1 MSSPCL
7 PLDSLSYVAPSRIRV
22 LCVPIGRIKRSTF
35 DNCVTR
41 LQACRMV
48 RLGDVSA
55 DTRKERATCSPQ
67 GFPDGRVVYD
77 VGTSFDQDHEYLEEF
92 QMWRRTMGIIAIADG
107 AEENDL
113 EALNEGMGMLKM
125 RYPRALVQQCFVFH
139 CEVAAEGKYPE
150 HSAFIYSKR
159 ASKASSFNQ
168 LRTVMCDFTATMLSE
183 FAPLAQRLQSLTTLD
198 SPHTATRLSYPS
210 SENLVTN
217 SPRYSL
223 PPAAPNGE
231 LKRSSSMSSKDMK
244 RYTMSGLGSSA
255 GSMTER
261 AKSKGKGRVSKTLG
275 DLYLLAGRLPD
286 AMREYAEAVAIAKA
300 NSDHL
305 WHAAALDG
313 IGIAL
318 VLMAY
323 LHLDYQIPAVALVA
337 AAPVPDK
344 ASLKAASST
353 LKLKSS
359 AKTSSSRAS
368 SPARSST
375 LTEYEAAAA
384 YYNPHLMDFIPDLQN
399 AIAAL
404 HQRSTNFREDSVP
417 PLIYSET
424 ILRCCKF
431 LCAVHVAGGW
441 NDAALD
447 NIVTDAAI
455 PPSTKSGYPPR
466 AEIAA
471 RAIGARGI
479 HLDDM
484 FVMDRIHVLGGLA
497 SVLGAI
503 GLERK
508 RALFLR
514 EIVQTIVPELIQ
526 ARVVGAA
533 EQGMHPAARMLNNN
547 ATAAPALGPMD
558 LERGVLG
565 MLEDMCAAYGIAVSA
580 GDDDAFEKEVVAG
593 QFGWSQLKL
602 SVLRDCI
609 SLCEAL
615 PDFPGV
621 LRFTTKLLAIA
632 VPYLTKEEQG
642 RLATNLARTVGAAKR
657 IGMKDVEAVYW
668 DPFVVRDVQVVK
680 SQVYQTPTALPMSTL
695 LPPVEADGE
704 GEKKADNPFLYNPF
718 EKKVAV
724 KAENLL
730 VEGELAEFE
739 VVLQNPFG
747 IDLDVQ
753 SLALEVTGVDME
765 TQPIAVV
772 IPPNSVQPVV
782 LKAKLLSTGTMIVT
796 GCKIRILGCQEQ
808 SFPIREPPD
817 AEELDKWVTL
827 KDVGEKTK
835 KMGLSARKNCAT
847 AQANGSGP
855 LAPPRDVSIT
865 VVPPQPLATVSATTL
880 TNGATMLLEGE
891 RRVVEVTLTNVSS
904 TPIDLVLL
912 SFSDSTTGP
921 LEQALANK
929 SIPPDEAYELEV
941 YLYNR
946 RAFSWDVATEGK
958 VNIAPGAEETF
969 KVDILGKRGLTDG
982 RIQLTVPLLVTVN
995 ASIDMI
1001 GCDVFPFAGEV
1012 SQDSD
1017 LASRS
1022 TAAKAF
1028 AEAASGEGCLLLID
1042 LRNVWPNS
1050 MHVELSI
1057 SNGPGDESEQFTA
1070 SDLIQPGR
1078 TSRLALPLRRIDL
1091 GYDDFTRGIPSL
1103 SPKQF
1108 VVSAGK
1114 YASPEQERQAREAFW
1129 YREELL
1135 KRIGGKWKDLESDR
1149 EGAIEMRG
1157 LRLSA
1162 RMVDLLRVPLVEVEI
1177 ERIEGEGVTSI
1188 GKRRWR
1194 VEMDEF
1200 VQIRTVVRNRK
1211 PEATRFFLR
1220 LQPSM
1225 QHQPLPTALD
1235 LARRVAWNG
1244 CLQTSIGV
1252 IQPGGEVEHVIDM
1265 IFLAKGDYEFV
1276 GSVEELE
1283 EGGARGKIW
1292 TMREAGKV
1300 QVA

>member
-7 PLDSLSYVAPSRIRV
+7 LLDSLSYVAPSRIRV

-35 DNCVTR
+35 DHCVTR

-77 VGTSFDQDHEYLEEF
+77 VGTSFDSDHEYLEEF

-113 EALNEGMGMLKM
+113 AALKDGMGMLKM
-125 RYPRALVQQCFVFH
+125 RYPRALVHRCFVFH
-139 CEVAAEGKYPE
+139 CEAAAEGKYPE
-150 HSAFIYSKR
+150 DSAFIYSKR

-183 FAPLAQRLQSLTTLD
+183 FAPLAHRLQSLTTLD

-255 GSMTER
+255 GSVTER

-323 LHLDYQIPAVALVA
+323 LHLDYQIPAVALIA

-344 ASLKAASST
+344 ATLKAASST

-359 AKTSSSRAS
+359 AKPSSRAS

-375 LTEYEAAAA
+375 LTESEAAAA
-384 YYNPHLMDFIPDLQN
+384 YYNPHLMDFVPDLQT

-447 NIVTDAAI
+447 NIVTGAAI

-503 GLERK
+503 GLERR

-558 LERGVLG
+558 IERGVLG
-565 MLEDMCAAYGIAVSA
+565 MLEDMCAAYGIALSA
-580 GDDDAFEKEVVAG
+580 GDDDTFEKEVVAG

-621 LRFTTKLLAIA
+621 LRFTTKLLAMA

-642 RLATNLARTVGAAKR
+642 RLATNLVRTVGAAKR

-668 DPFVVRDVQVVK
+668 DPFIVRDVQVVK
-680 SQVYQTPTALPMSTL
+680 SQVHQTPTALPMSTL

-724 KAENLL
+724 KAENVL
-730 VEGELAEFE
+730 VEGELAEFQ

-747 IDLDVQ
+747 FDMDVQ
-753 SLALEVTGVDME
+753 SLALEVTGVDIE

-772 IPPNSVQPVV
+772 VLPNSVQPVV
-782 LKAKLLSTGTMIVT
+782 LKAKLLSTGTMVVT

-808 SFPIREPPD
+808 SFPIRDPPD

-835 KMGLSARKNCAT
+835 NMGLSARKNFRT

-855 LAPPRDVSIT
+855 LAPPRDLSIT
-865 VVPPQPLATVSATTL
+865 VVPPQPLATVSASTL
-880 TNGATMLLEGE
+880 TNDATMLLEGE
-891 RRVVEVTLTNVSS
+891 RRVVEVTLKNVSS
-904 TPIDLVLL
+904 TPIDLVLF
-912 SFSDSTTGP
+912 SFTDSTTGP

-969 KVDILGKRGLTDG
+969 KIDVLGKRGLTDG
-982 RIQLTVPLLVTVN
+982 QIQLTVPLLVTVN

-1012 SQDSD
+1012 SRDSD

-1028 AEAASGEGCLLLID
+1028 AKAASGEGCLLLID

-1057 SNGPGDESEQFTA
+1057 TNGAGDEGEQFTA

-1091 GYDDFTRGIPSL
+1091 GYDDFTHPIPSL

-1135 KRIGGKWKDLESDR
+1135 KRISGKWKDVESDR

-1177 ERIEGEGVTSI
+1177 ARIEGEGVTGT

-1194 VEMDEF
+1194 VEIDEF
-1200 VQIRTVVRNRK
+1200 LQVRTVIRNRK

-1244 CLQTSIGV
+1244 CLQTSLGIV
-1252 IQPGGEVEHVIDM
+1252 QPGEEVEHIIDM
-1265 IFLAKGDYEFV
+1265 IFLAKGDYEIV
-1276 GSVEELE
+1276 GSVEELVE
-1283 EGGARGKIW
+1283 SRARGKIW